1 MSELNPAIA
10 GQQNDPSFPNVW
22 QELKWRGLVHVSTE
36 ESGLEQMLAGE
47 PITYYC
53 GFDPTA
59 PSLHLGN
66 LVQLL
71 NMRRLQLAGHR
82 PLGLVGGSTG
92 LIGDPRQSAERVLN
106 TKETVNVWVG
116 RLQRQVS
123 WFLSTEGS
131 NAMQIVNNLDW
142 TGPLSAIDFLREVGK
157 HFRVGTMVK
166 KDTVA
171 SRLNSDEGISYTEFS
186 YQILQGMDY
195 LELYRDYGCRLQ
207 TGGSDQWGNLTSGTE
222 LIRKVEGATVHA
234 YGTPLITNTDGSK
247 FGKSEGNAI
256 WLDAEMC
263 SPYAFYQF
271 WLNTADVDVVD
282 RFKVFTFRTRQEI
295 EAIEQQVAERPFAR
309 AGQRQLAYDVTSLVH
324 GIDATEKVIAA
335 SAAMFGQGVLAD
347 LDEDLLVA
355 ATAELPSVQ
364 VPSDSLGIVEL
375 LVATGLS
382 ESKSAARRTVGEG
395 GAYVNNVKFSD
406 VDAVIDSSALL
417 HGRYV
422 LVRRGKKSLAMVEVA
437 S

>member
-1 MSELNPAIA
+1 M
-10 GQQNDPSFPNVW
+10 
-22 QELKWRGLVHVSTE
+22 
-36 ESGLEQMLAGE
+36 
-47 PITYYC
+47 
-53 GFDPTA
+53 
-59 PSLHLGN
+59 
-66 LVQLL
+66 
-71 NMRRLQLAGHR
+71 
-82 PLGLVGGSTG
+82 
-92 LIGDPRQSAERVLN
+92 
-106 TKETVNVWVG
+106 
-116 RLQRQVS
+116 
-123 WFLSTEGS
+123 
-131 NAMQIVNNLDW
+131 
-142 TGPLSAIDFLREVGK
+142 
-157 HFRVGTMVK
+157 
-166 KDTVA
+166 
-171 SRLNSDEGISYTEFS
+171 
-186 YQILQGMDY
+186 
-195 LELYRDYGCRLQ
+195 
-207 TGGSDQWGNLTSGTE
+207 
-222 LIRKVEGATVHA
+222 
-234 YGTPLITNTDGSK
+234 ITNTDGSK

-437 S
+437 P